1 VIDEVEPRA
10 LVADVERRL
19 DELEALPDGAAREAA
34 LGVVQALLD
43 LYGVGLERIVDEVA
57 ARDDGELAEA
67 LAQDELVAHLL
78 LLHGLH
84 PTPLEQRVHLALR
97 QVRPY
102 LESHG
107 GDVELLEIEAPS
119 VRLRLEGSCSGCPS
133 STMTL
138 KLAIENAIR
147 KEAPEIEEV
156 VAEGAVSEQQNP
168 LIQLEISPGLDGASS
183 SPGPAPAVP
192 PPTEPAGSWAMAGGI
207 PELSGGGTVVKPV
220 SGEPILFLKIGDTF
234 YGYRPVC
241 PACEGSLAAAVLEGG
256 ELTCKGCGNRY
267 DALRAGRCLDAPQL
281 HLEPVPLLVGDDGL
295 VKVALA
301 AAA

>member
-1 VIDEVEPRA
+1 MIDAIDPRT

-19 DELEALPDGAAREAA
+19 EDLEALPDAAARDAA
-34 LGVVQALLD
+34 TEVVEALLD
-43 LYGVGLERIVDEVA
+43 LYGAGLERIVEEIA

-67 LAQDELVAHLL
+67 LVQDELVAHLL

-84 PTPLEQRVHLALR
+84 PTPLEERVRSALE

-107 GDVELLEIEAPS
+107 GDVELLEVDPPA

-133 STMTL
+133 SAMTL
-138 KLAIENAIR
+138 KLAIENAIH

-156 VAEGAVSEQQNP
+156 LADGAVARQPES
-168 LIQLEISPGLDGASS
+168 LVQLEIAPGLASETA
-183 SPGPAPAVP
+183 GPASNSGP
-192 PPTEPAGSWAMAGGI
+192 EWAMAGGL
-207 PELSGGGTVVKPV
+207 PELSSGGTVVKQV
-220 SGEPILFLKIGDTF
+220 SGRPILFLRLQETL
-234 YGYRPVC
+234 YGYRPLC
-241 PACEGSLAAAVLEGG
+241 PSCERSLADALVTGT
-256 ELTCKGCGNRY
+256 ELTCPGCGNRY

-295 VKVALA
+295 VKVAVA
-301 AAA
+301 AVA